1 LIENKGIE
9 VTADYTPVKTKDFSW
24 TVALN
29 YSKNT
34 NKVKELTETLKSVVI
49 DEGDAVYLI
58 KVDEGSA
65 YGDIYVRGWQ
75 KDEQG
80 RRIVEDDGT
89 PALTDGTDVFVG
101 NYNPD
106 YMLGVSNTFK
116 YKDFSLSF
124 LIDHRQGGVII
135 SGTQA
140 LIDADGHSKASLQGR
155 EGGIIL
161 EGVTHDGSKNTVSV
175 EAQKYFSL
183 IGGRYPTG
191 EFYSYS
197 STNTRLRELVL
208 SYRIPD
214 KILNKTRVVKRAEI
228 SLVGR
233 NLFFF
238 DKKAPIDP
246 EITRGVD
253 GGGLEY
259 AALPSTRTYGINLN
273 VTF

>member
-1 LIENKGIE
+1 
-9 VTADYTPVKTKDFSW
+9 
-24 TVALN
+24 
-29 YSKNT
+29 
-34 NKVKELTETLKSVVI
+34 
-49 DEGDAVYLI
+49 
-58 KVDEGSA
+58 
-65 YGDIYVRGWQ
+65 
-75 KDEQG
+75 
-80 RRIVEDDGT
+80 
-89 PALTDGTDVFVG
+89 
-101 NYNPD
+101 
-106 YMLGVSNTFK
+106 M
-116 YKDFSLSF
+116 
-124 LIDHRQGGVII
+124 IDHRQGGVII

-161 EGVTHDGSKNTVSV
+161 DGVTHDGSKNTVSV
-175 EAQKYFSL
+175 DAQKYFSL

-208 SYRIPD
+208 SYRIPNNF
-214 KILNKTRVVKRAEI
+214 LGKTKVVKRAEI
-228 SLVGR
+228 SIVGR

-238 DKKAPIDP
+238 DKSAPIDP